1 MDLGDHSDHLVTKMV
16 TSKGVHTMANGKG
29 AAGSRLGPRLWLAP
43 AVIVTVVMAA
53 LAALYLGGT
62 VNASKDLN
70 DFPVAVINAD
80 TGATSASGQ
89 RIDVG
94 KEIADS
100 LRKGVDDDKF
110 DLRFVSLATAKKD
123 MGRGKLYGAIVLPSG
138 LSEKLMTLT
147 ASAATGG
154 AAEQPAVTVFTNPLA
169 NTSSASIV
177 NSFASQALAEAN
189 QTVGKQLLTSAAQAT
204 EKAGSGS
211 RSVSGTARIV
221 LSEPMQVHVTPFKEV
236 PDGSGGGLSAFYYA
250 LLLALAGFT
259 GSLIATNLVDSQLGF
274 TPSEIGPLYRM
285 ESHSG
290 RSRLSTLALKWGL
303 MTGIA
308 VVVSTV
314 YLGIADRIG
323 MPLDHPGQ
331 LWLFS
336 VLAITAVAVVAQA
349 ILALLGGLGMVVNL
363 FLFIVLSIPSS
374 GGTTPLEAM
383 PPFVRFLSS
392 FEPMHQIYLGT
403 RSILYF
409 GASWDAGLGRA
420 VIASVI
426 AVGLGLL
433 VGALGTRAYDL
444 KGLARKHTAAAAG
457 Q

>member
-1 MDLGDHSDHLVTKMV
+1 MV
-16 TSKGVHTMANGKG
+16 TQKDVRTMTNDNEP
-29 AAGSRLGPRLWLAP
+29 AGSRLGPRLWLTP

-53 LAALYLGGT
+53 LAALYLGST
-62 VNASKDLN
+62 VNSSQELN
-70 DFPVAVINAD
+70 DFPVAVVNAD
-80 TGATSASGQ
+80 TGATSPSGQ

-94 KEIADS
+94 EQISDS

-110 DLRFVSLATAKKD
+110 DLRFASLAAAKED
-123 MGRGKLYGAIVLPSG
+123 MGKGKLYGAIILPSD
-138 LSEKLMTLT
+138 LSKKLVALT
-147 ASAATGG
+147 ESAATGG
-154 AAEQPAVTVFTNPLA
+154 AAQQPAVTVYTNPLA
-169 NTSSASIV
+169 NTSSVSVV

-189 QTVGKQLLTSAAQAT
+189 QTVGKQLLATATQAGD
-204 EKAGSGS
+204 KAVSGS
-211 RSVSGTARIV
+211 QSVTGTARIV
-221 LSEPMQVHVTPFKEV
+221 LSEPMLVHVTPFKEV
-236 PDGSGGGLSAFYYA
+236 PDGTGGGLSAFYYA

-259 GSLIATNLVDSQLGF
+259 GSMIATSLVDSQLGF

-285 ESHSG
+285 ERHSG
-290 RSRLSTLALKWGL
+290 HSRLATLALKWGI

-308 VVVSTV
+308 VLVSSV
-314 YLGIADRIG
+314 YLGIADWAG
-323 MPLDHPGQ
+323 MPLDHPWE

-336 VLAITAVAVVAQA
+336 VLSITAVAVVAQA
-349 ILALLGGLGMVVNL
+349 ILALLGSLGMVVNL

-409 GASWDAGLGRA
+409 GATWDSGLARA
-420 VIASVI
+420 VLASLIALV
-426 AVGLGLL
+426 LGLL
-433 VGALGTRAYDL
+433 VGALGTRFYDL
-444 KGLARKHTAAAAG
+444 KGLARKHSAPAAAG